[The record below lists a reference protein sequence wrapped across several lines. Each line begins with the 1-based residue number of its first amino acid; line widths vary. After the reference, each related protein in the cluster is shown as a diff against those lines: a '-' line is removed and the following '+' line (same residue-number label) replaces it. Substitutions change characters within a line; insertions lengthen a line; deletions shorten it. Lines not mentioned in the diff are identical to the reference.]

1 MWGNIFSV
9 EGQFVPLSFS
19 AFSALTQL
27 MTVCPHIFEISKF
40 WNQPMY
46 VLIVVVDEDDNED
59 DEGGCRGLGEDGVNA
74 RDRCGDCRGAQAS
87 TPTGV
92 WAAGCS
98 KSLLKPRDVAQ

>member
-1 MWGNIFSV
+1 
-9 EGQFVPLSFS
+9 
-19 AFSALTQL
+19 
-27 MTVCPHIFEISKF
+27 
-40 WNQPMY
+40 MY

-74 RDRCGDCRGAQAS
+74 RDRRGDCRGAQAS